1 VKNKQRNA
9 EHAAHNV
16 IPLRLNAEF
25 YFERAMQSLDRYHYE
40 KALRYFR
47 RAAETEPG
55 NAVHHINL
63 AGVLSETGDYESSNK
78 ILQYVLES
86 LDPTLTE
93 CHFYMANNYLNMD
106 KLEESESALL
116 RYLELDEQGLYIEE
130 AEELLELLSLELGR
144 PVKVRSIRCRAE
156 LFEHDQARVLL
167 EEGRFNE
174 AVRRLEQLSEQNP
187 DFLAARNNLALA
199 YYYMGQLERAVETVE
214 SVLREDPGNL
224 HAQCNLVILKLQME
238 QHDEVKRL
246 TDSLKKLHPL
256 NPEHAFKLATT
267 MGIIGE
273 HEHAYRLFRRL
284 IKFGLIEPDASLYHY
299 TAVAASHTGR
309 YEVARKLWR
318 HVKKLDPDM
327 SIADYCLQQLDRH
340 EESGSEMPLELS
352 YSYQL
357 PFEEQ
362 FKWFEQA
369 DGSISDKFRRDPIV
383 RSSFFWVLRYGDH
396 DTKLQVIQALG
407 LIGDQEVEMALREF
421 VQRPEEADDLK
432 RAALLVLYEIGAKEP
447 YQAVLGG
454 RQVELNG
461 PPRGAVLSVW
471 EQSWQQVIDIALSKM
486 EKHYDMIERYDMQTL
501 WSDYLS
507 KTYPDTPQIRRSEGW
522 AAALEYLIAKMH
534 RRHITYIEVA
544 ARYGVSVSTVRRHAM
559 EIDRVC
565 GLREKMEAIFP
576 QFGGKL

>member
-1 VKNKQRNA
+1 VKNKQRSA

-25 YFERAMQSLDRYHYE
+25 YFERAMQSLDRYHYQ

-63 AGVLSETGDYESSNK
+63 AGVLSETGDYESSNN
-78 ILQYVLES
+78 ILQYVLET
-86 LDPTLTE
+86 LDPSLTE

-106 KLEESESALL
+106 KLEESENALL
-116 RYLELDEQGLYIEE
+116 SYLELDESGMYIEE
-130 AEELLELLSLELGR
+130 AEEMLDLLALELGR
-144 PVKVRSIRCRAE
+144 PVKVRNIRCRAE

-174 AVRRLEQLSEQNP
+174 AVRRLEKLSAQNP
-187 DFLAARNNLALA
+187 EFLAARNNLALA
-199 YYYMGQLERAVETVE
+199 YYYMGQLDRAVETVE
-214 SVLREDPGNL
+214 MVLAEEPGNL
-224 HAQCNLVILKLQME
+224 HALCNLAILKLQME
-238 QHDEVKRL
+238 QHEEANLL
-246 TDSLKKLHPL
+246 TSHLKKLYPL

-284 IKFGLIEPDASLYHY
+284 FKFGWIEPDASLYHY
-299 TAVAASHTGR
+299 TAVAAAHIGR
-309 YEVARKLWR
+309 YEEARKLWR
-318 HVKKLDPDM
+318 YVMKLDPERN
-327 SIADYCLQQLDRH
+327 IAEYCLQQLDEH
-340 EESGSEMPLELS
+340 EARGGGTSIELS

-362 FKWFEQA
+362 FKWFEKA
-369 DGSISDKFRRDPIV
+369 DSSLSDQFRRDPIV

-407 LIGDQEVEMALREF
+407 LIGDHEVELALREF
-421 VQRPEEADDLK
+421 LQRPEEADDLK
-432 RAALLVLYEIGAKEP
+432 RAALLVLSEIGAKEP

-454 RQVELNG
+454 RQVELSG
-461 PPRGAVLSVW
+461 PPRGASLAIW
-471 EQSWQQVIDIALSKM
+471 EPSWQQVVDIALSKM
-486 EKHYDMIERYDMQTL
+486 EMHYDLIERYDMQTL

-534 RRHITYIEVA
+534 RRHITYMEVA
-544 ARYGVSVSTVRRHAM
+544 ARYGVSVSTVRRNAT

-576 QFGGKL
+576 QLGGK

>member
-1 VKNKQRNA
+1 MKNKQRSA

-25 YFERAMQSLDRYHYE
+25 YFERAMQSLDRYHYQ

-63 AGVLSETGDYESSNK
+63 AGVLSETGDYESSNN
-78 ILQYVLES
+78 ILQYVLET
-86 LDPTLTE
+86 LDPSLTE

-106 KLEESESALL
+106 KLEESENALL
-116 RYLELDEQGLYIEE
+116 SYLELDESGMYIEE
-130 AEELLELLSLELGR
+130 AEEMLDLLALELGR
-144 PVKVRSIRCRAE
+144 PVKVRNIRCRAE

-174 AVRRLEQLSEQNP
+174 AVRRLEKLSAQNP
-187 DFLAARNNLALA
+187 EFLAARNNLALA
-199 YYYMGQLERAVETVE
+199 YYYMGQLDRAVETVE
-214 SVLREDPGNL
+214 MVLAEEPGNL
-224 HAQCNLVILKLQME
+224 HALCNLAILKLQME
-238 QHDEVKRL
+238 QHEEANLL
-246 TDSLKKLHPL
+246 TSHLKKLYPL

-284 IKFGLIEPDASLYHY
+284 FKFRWIEPDASLYHY
-299 TAVAASHTGR
+299 TAVAAAHIGR
-309 YEVARKLWR
+309 YEEARKLWR
-318 HVKKLDPDM
+318 YVMKLDPERN
-327 SIADYCLQQLDRH
+327 IAEYCLQQLDEH
-340 EESGSEMPLELS
+340 EARGGGTSIELS

-362 FKWFEQA
+362 FKWFEKA
-369 DGSISDKFRRDPIV
+369 DSSLSDQFRRDPIV

-407 LIGDQEVEMALREF
+407 LIGDHEVELALREF
-421 VQRPEEADDLK
+421 LQRPEEADDLK
-432 RAALLVLYEIGAKEP
+432 RAALLVLSEIGAKEP

-454 RQVELNG
+454 RQVELSG
-461 PPRGAVLSVW
+461 PPRGASLAVW
-471 EQSWQQVIDIALSKM
+471 EPSWQQVVDIALSKM
-486 EKHYDMIERYDMQTL
+486 EMHYDLIERYDMQTL

-534 RRHITYIEVA
+534 RRHITYMEVA
-544 ARYGVSVSTVRRHAM
+544 ARYGVSVSTVRRNAT

-576 QFGGKL
+576 QLGGK